1 MGTSSS
7 NLESIAIRL
16 IADKPVRKTP
26 YQVKGVFMKQ
36 FSEQKIVPFLDGKLR
51 NKYLYPRVQV
61 KILHEQ
67 IYIVGIKEGVEP
79 VMSLI
84 DNVKSFNFG
93 NITINIDKYE
103 IEENIDQFKVT
114 ERLLRYKFITPWIAL
129 NKSTGGKYRF
139 SSDDEKFL
147 FLNKLLGQNL
157 LFIAKELGEEIK
169 TKIYTKVIIDNK
181 MPEKIDD
188 NGWGAFTGQFKTNF
202 ILPNYTGLGNGI
214 TRGYGA
220 LFSLNNP
227 NSLVEENFKDRIDD
241 YLEEEINEDDK
252 LMTFVTIDDAPV
264 INKRKKYKNRNNN
277 KNRKRKNKKNKSAN
291 DKYGKHINRLQSNKN
306 NDIDDETRFNSEEY
320 HQKQHDL

>member
-157 LFIAKELGEEIK
+157 LFIAKELGKEIK

-227 NSLVEENFKDRIDD
+227 NSLVEENFKDKIDD
-241 YLEEEINEDDK
+241 YLEEEINEDDE

-291 DKYGKHINRLQSNKN
+291 DKYGKHINRLQTNKN